1 MREGAHRKSP
11 ERGRGFS
18 DVAWCRIRT
27 GTIRKANLGEAFKWL
42 SQSAEHG
49 NPDAQ
54 VALGGLYEFGRGV
67 SQNYQL
73 AA

>member
-1 MREGAHRKSP
+1 MWLG
-11 ERGRGFS
+11 
-18 DVAWCRIRT
+18 VAYEQ
-27 GTIRKANLGEAFKWL
+27 GQFAKANLGGAFKWL

-54 VALGGLYEFGRGV
+54 VDLGGLYEFGRGV